1 MTTVLAEVTQSASRL
16 LEALEKLSEWAGS
29 GPGGNGPSGP
39 PSDDVVRAFEE
50 AMTEGPAQETEMAAG
65 VVDFPPV
72 STAPGP
78 AASMPGPGGDMQVT
92 ESLDAVAATPDAA
105 SSVSA
110 PGGPD
115 RAASPAADPQQRV
128 DAVRAPEAVDTRS
141 ATTAPDHVTVRASR
155 PENPA
160 HELARLLEQFSGQGT
175 VIGPQD
181 LFRAQYL
188 VGMLKVQVHAGFK
201 VSQSTSQGMENVLR
215 QQG

>member
-50 AMTEGPAQETEMAAG
+50 AMTEGPAQKTEMAAG
-65 VVDFPPV
+65 VADFPPV

-110 PGGPD
+110 PDGAD
-115 RAASPAADPQQRV
+115 RAAPQQRV
-128 DAVRAPEAVDTRS
+128 DAVRAPEAADTRS
-141 ATTAPDHVTVRASR
+141 AAAAPDHVKVRASR

-160 HELARLLEQFSGQGT
+160 HELAQLLEQFSGQGT